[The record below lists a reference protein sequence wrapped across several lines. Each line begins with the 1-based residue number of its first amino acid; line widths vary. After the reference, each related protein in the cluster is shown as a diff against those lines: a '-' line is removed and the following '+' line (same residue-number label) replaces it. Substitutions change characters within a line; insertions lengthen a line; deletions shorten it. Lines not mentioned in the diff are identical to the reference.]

1 MTEDEKREIIRK
13 AYDTLDRTMKY
24 SEPIERD
31 LLAEFYEKRNRRH
44 QQETRREQEP
54 IIRRTRSSTVRTVNY
69 SNGQED
75 WSGWDDWAESHVAR
89 GISEHQEF
97 QREVLGQVI
106 GQVKQDIDH
115 ETRSYVGEVRSQVT
129 ALEAKVGTLRER
141 MLLERTAETRER
153 ALDIKQLG
161 LAIEQLNQRIDQ
173 LEERRTADLQE
184 AVFRIAAWLGNL
196 GSGH

>member
-13 AYDTLDRTMKY
+13 AYDTLDRTLKY

-31 LLAEFYEKRNRRH
+31 LLQEFYDKRGRRRR
-44 QQETRREQEP
+44 QETTREQEAV
-54 IIRRTRSSTVRTVNY
+54 IRRVHTAAVRKVEY

-75 WSGWDDWAESHVAR
+75 WSEWNAWAENHVNR
-89 GISEHQEF
+89 GIADHQDF

-106 GQVKQDIDH
+106 GQVRQDIDH
-115 ETRSYVGEVRSQVT
+115 ETRTYVGEVRSQVT

-153 ALDIKQLG
+153 ALDVRAIQL
-161 LAIEQLNQRIDQ
+161 AVEQLNQRIDQ
-173 LEERRTADLQE
+173 LEARRENDLKE
-184 AVFRIAAWLGNL
+184 IAFRVASWLSNIGN
-196 GSGH
+196 